1 VIFVLASKARELS
14 QTRRASVPRQ
24 WRRIT
29 SQTPRHRRDTLWLK
43 TSNAANPST
52 SLRSAACPGFANAPR
67 QSACQ
72 NRGRD
77 ASFGLGEA
85 LEADLLGD
93 RREDRRGASTAWSPR
108 NDLGWRLM
116 REH

>member
-1 VIFVLASKARELS
+1 MARDHLPNS
-14 QTRRASVPRQ
+14 TPS
-24 WRRIT
+24 
-29 SQTPRHRRDTLWLK
+29 PRHALVEDVERRNL
-43 TSNAANPST
+43 ST

-93 RREDRRGASTAWSPR
+93 RRGASTAWSPR
-108 NDLGWRLM
+108 NDVGWRLL